1 MEVSLRYCV
10 GDPGFF
16 LREEGS
22 RADITNTKFE
32 MAYDRAYESYKEL
45 LESGVSREQARA
57 VLPVG
62 MYTKFYVRYD
72 MRNMMEMLKQRLS
85 RHAQKET
92 RWYAQEMLGHVE
104 DHFPT
109 IANYIKKEIE

>member
-1 MEVSLRYCV
+1 
-10 GDPGFF
+10 
-16 LREEGS
+16 
-22 RADITNTKFE
+22 
-32 MAYDRAYESYKEL
+32 
-45 LESGVSREQARA
+45 
-57 VLPVG
+57 
-62 MYTKFYVRYD
+62 
-72 MRNMMEMLKQRLS
+72 MMEMLKQRLS